1 MTVTAGD
8 TIDFICRRLSTTVY
22 NNNVELNPNI
32 QLTSDGVT
40 PTLPTVSSLAPTTLS
55 IASNG
60 VGSLLVTLSSAPS
73 TVATV
78 SLSSSDPTKAS
89 VPASVNVPAGQ
100 TTAVVTVTGVSAG
113 GTTITA
119 TYNSSSKQ
127 ATVAVSSPI
136 SSTWANA
143 PLGGVVLADQN
154 CSNKNGFFDV
164 YGTTIID
171 ADATAPFSAPTVWKA
186 RLEAFALH
194 GGNQLEFNMQT
205 SYREAYYGL
214 YWRTN
219 PQFQGRIVANKL
231 WFLGRD
237 NGLNGYYGFSG
248 SSLINGA
255 GPLIFCGN
263 TSGLGNA
270 QIFGTSDPGAVL
282 VIAPGPQA
290 R

>member
-1 MTVTAGD
+1 MTITGAFRLFTTPGSVTVKIQHNGVDIFSQDITDGTTYPYDEDVTVTAGD

-119 TYNSSSKQ
+119 TYNS
-127 ATVAVSSPI
+127 
-136 SSTWANA
+136 
-143 PLGGVVLADQN
+143 
-154 CSNKNGFFDV
+154 
-164 YGTTIID
+164 
-171 ADATAPFSAPTVWKA
+171 
-186 RLEAFALH
+186 
-194 GGNQLEFNMQT
+194 
-205 SYREAYYGL
+205 
-214 YWRTN
+214 
-219 PQFQGRIVANKL
+219 
-231 WFLGRD
+231 
-237 NGLNGYYGFSG
+237 
-248 SSLINGA
+248 
-255 GPLIFCGN
+255 
-263 TSGLGNA
+263 
-270 QIFGTSDPGAVL
+270 
-282 VIAPGPQA
+282 
-290 R
+290 